1 MEKKI
6 KPEVQP
12 ESQILYRK
20 CGAFVTLH
28 KAGHLRGCIG
38 YVAPIY
44 PLYEAVI
51 ECSVAAATQDPR
63 FSPVSLE
70 EVPQIDIEISALSPM
85 EDVEDVKSIEVGVH
99 GLVISQHGRRGLLL
113 PQVAVEYEWDRER
126 FLRETCRKAGL
137 PVDAWQQGAKIEK
150 FSASVFGELERQRR
164 ASQ

>member
-1 MEKKI
+1 M
-6 KPEVQP
+6 
-12 ESQILYRK
+12 
-20 CGAFVTLH
+20 TLH

-70 EVPQIDIEISALSPM
+70 ELPLIDIEMSVLSPM
-85 EDVEDVKSIEVGVH
+85 EEVEDVNSIEVGVH
-99 GLVISQHGRRGLLL
+99 GLVVSQHGRRGLLL

-126 FLRETCRKAGL
+126 FLRETCHKAGL
-137 PVDAWQQGAKIEK
+137 PADAWQQGAKIEK
-150 FSASVFGELERQRR
+150 FSALVFGELERQKRI
-164 ASQ
+164 SQ